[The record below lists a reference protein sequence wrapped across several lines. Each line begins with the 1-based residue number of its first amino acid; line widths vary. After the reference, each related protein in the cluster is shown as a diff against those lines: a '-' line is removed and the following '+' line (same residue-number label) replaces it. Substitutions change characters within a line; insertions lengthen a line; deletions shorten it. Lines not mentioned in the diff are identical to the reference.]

1 MDVKIFNVP
10 KACARNG
17 EKQRKKKKREKNGRR
32 REISCIQRAWHIVKV
47 YLKGIPKGVYT
58 YNLTSKLG
66 YHSFAY
72 YP

>member
-17 EKQRKKKKREKNGRR
+17 EKQRKKKKREKWKTPRDFV
-32 REISCIQRAWHIVKV
+32 WHIVKV